1 MNLTDRRTEALRLFE
16 AGVAAA
22 DPYLAVA
29 GALGAERPALIVAV
43 GKAARRMAE
52 AALAAYPGV
61 RAIVV
66 TNYENAKPLEGA
78 EVLASGHPVPD
89 ENGAAAAERVI
100 AALKAAGG
108 PVLALISGGG
118 SALLPRLQTGSRW
131 PRRPRSTACS
141 SPQAPISPR

>member
-66 TNYENAKPLEGA
+66 TNYENARPLAGA

-118 SALLPRLQTGSRW
+118 SALLP
-131 PRRPRSTACS
+131 
-141 SPQAPISPR
+141 APADGITLAEKIGRAHV

>member
-52 AALAAYPGV
+52 AALAAIVLDIDPLAAYFSAADA
-61 RAIVV
+61 RA
-66 TNYENAKPLEGA
+66 EGA
-78 EVLASGHPVPD
+78 ANLSD
-89 ENGAAAAERVI
+89 
-100 AALKAAGG
+100 
-108 PVLALISGGG
+108 
-118 SALLPRLQTGSRW
+118 T
-131 PRRPRSTACS
+131 
-141 SPQAPISPR
+141 